1 MPTYKQ
7 QYNKKYG
14 FKLSEG
20 HTLKEISDKTGYT
33 LQGLKTIYK
42 KGMGAFNTNPQS
54 VRKHIKTPEAWGMS
68 RVYASINPKSKSYQI
83 DKSHL
88 KLKKKKEKKVPK
100 GSHKMPDGS
109 IMKDSKMKKDK
120 KY

>member
-33 LQGLKTIYK
+33 VQGLKTIYK

-88 KLKKKKEKKVPK
+88 KLKKKKVKSCDCDNKY
-100 GSHKMPDGS
+100 
-109 IMKDSKMKKDK
+109 KKDK
-120 KY
+120 KSDCGC